1 MVSDGVVIVVVQ
13 SLRHVQLFVTLNC
26 CMPDSSVLHY
36 LLEFAQTHVH
46 WVSNAIQ
53 PSYPLSLLLL
63 PSIRVFSNE
72 LISHQVTKVLELQ
85 LQLQSFHWIFKHWF
99 PLGPTGFISFQSK
112 RLSNGDYPVNIPTRK
127 FWTQIAQQSTCHF
140 QVMGPVFCTWSN
152 YVFAPQWK
160 REALPS
166 WV

>member
-1 MVSDGVVIVVVQ
+1 MISDGVVVVQ
-13 SLRHVQLFVTLNC
+13 SLRHIQLFVTLNC

-53 PSYPLSLLLL
+53 PSYPLSPLLLL
-63 PSIRVFSNE
+63 PSIKVFSNE
-72 LISHQVTKVLELQ
+72 LISHQVAKVLEFQ

-99 PLGPTGFISFQSK
+99 PLGPTGLIPLQSK
-112 RLSNGDYPVNIPTRK
+112 RLSNGDYLVNNPTRK
-127 FWTQIAQQSTCHF
+127 FWTQIAQQSNCHL

-160 REALPS
+160 REALPR